1 MTTLTVAFDA
11 GLPQARWGP
20 LFHVFR
26 LERGDVVLRWHPVDF
41 PVRGHSVL
49 ERADVA
55 VLVQPPQEA
64 GLAGLALDAAAMV
77 VVMATGHPLASHDEL
92 TVADVL
98 NAPFLGGADLDPE
111 WCAFWTLDAQ
121 RRAPPTR
128 TDDSV
133 ENMQQAL
140 AVIAAGRAIATAP
153 AWAASGLPHPG
164 IVALPLTDGP
174 QVTTQLV
181 WREGDDNPAVDA
193 LVSLATAWTGGD
205 RGNGSAPR

>member
-1 MTTLTVAFDA
+1 
-11 GLPQARWGP
+11 
-20 LFHVFR
+20 
-26 LERGDVVLRWHPVDF
+26 
-41 PVRGHSVL
+41 
-49 ERADVA
+49 
-55 VLVQPPQEA
+55 
-64 GLAGLALDAAAMV
+64 
-77 VVMATGHPLASHDEL
+77 
-92 TVADVL
+92 
-98 NAPFLGGADLDPE
+98 
-111 WCAFWTLDAQ
+111 
-121 RRAPPTR
+121 
-128 TDDSV
+128 
-133 ENMQQAL
+133 MQQAL